1 MKWRIAWTERAL
13 KDANRLDPEIRSR
26 IAAALDRYAEEERG
40 DVLRLS
46 AVDPPEWRLRVGAW
60 RVRFHRDAKAGILY
74 ILRVLPRDK
83 AYR

>member
-13 KDANRLDPEIRSR
+13 KEANRLDPEIRSR

-40 DVLRLS
+40 DVLRLT
-46 AVDPPEWRLRVGAW
+46 AVEPPEWRLRVGAW
-60 RVRFHRDAKAGILY
+60 RIRFRRDAESGILY